1 MFIVVQKE
9 TGFLD
14 GMYGGVKSAARSLA
28 VWQERYPGSEFEIQT
43 TDVVPPE
50 IHDNSKFLPK
60 VYAGE

>member
-1 MFIVVQKE
+1 MFVVIETE

-14 GMYGGVKSAARSLA
+14 GVFGSPKAAERSLA

-50 IHDNSKFLPK
+50 IHDNSKYLPS
-60 VYAGE
+60 VYASG